1 MLFATLDVDLPDDPL
16 FIALESAGEPWPW
29 WWIRLIQIAKR
40 HNRRGRLCHSD
51 GRPLVARDMALVHH
65 RTLNRAEEW
74 GQMLETCLSLGL
86 LAQDDDGAYRIA
98 DWKRWHR
105 SPSDDPEE
113 TRTRKALQRERQRG
127 NGSSRGVTS
136 GHESHDTEQSR
147 AEQRQSRAEQ
157 QQSMRAGAR
166 EGLAA
171 AAGSDDYIG
180 TGTGLEPIRPAIAEA
195 MQSLGIIGAPS
206 GTWWTSVT
214 AWAAPALADG
224 ATLDDVQ
231 DAIRYGAAKSAHDRP
246 RRPWPYAMTIAAE
259 ELGQIVRRNRM
270 RRDWEEGGR
279 RGPEPLPYVWTPE
292 EDTCSR

>member
-1 MLFATLDVDLPDDPL
+1 ML
-16 FIALESAGEPWPW
+16 G
-29 WWIRLIQIAKR
+29 
-40 HNRRGRLCHSD
+40 
-51 GRPLVARDMALVHH
+51 
-65 RTLNRAEEW
+65 
-74 GQMLETCLSLGL
+74 TCLELGL
-86 LAQDDDGAYRIA
+86 LEQDADQTLRIA
-98 DWKRWHR
+98 DWRRWHR
-105 SPSDDPEE
+105 SPSDDPDAIRDRVAKHRLGRDASSV
-113 TRTRKALQRERQRG
+113 TNCNGTVTGG
-127 NGSSRGVTS
+127 NGCNESASEQLQSSFI
-136 GHESHDTEQSR
+136 
-147 AEQRQSRAEQ
+147 AEQ

-224 ATLDDVQ
+224 ATLQDIQ
-231 DAIRYGAAKSAHDRP
+231 DAIRFGSAKTAHDRP